1 MAIPRAAALAS
12 TVAFFAAGQSP
23 QTAPAFEVAS
33 VKLVPPPIPTGGGA
47 WTVTHGRF
55 RAETGYVRGMI
66 AWGYEVP
73 PGLVKGG
80 PEWMDREVYSVDAKA
95 EDPEAGP
102 EQIRA
107 MLKSLLIDRFKIG
120 VHRETKEGQVYK
132 LQVAKGGSKLQDA
145 KGGRRN
151 YINWTGLGRV
161 TFTEN
166 TTLLGLINILS
177 DDLGA
182 PVIDETGITG
192 SHNFSLE
199 FLDPRFPRPTQGDS
213 PPELPAALQEQL
225 GLRLEAARAPIEFLV
240 VDRLERPSA
249 N

>member
-1 MAIPRAAALAS
+1 MSGKMVAALALLS
-12 TVAFFAAGQSP
+12 VSHLSAQS
-23 QTAPAFEVAS
+23 FEVAS
-33 VKLVPPPIPTGGGA
+33 IKPVPPPIPTGGGA
-47 WTVTHGRF
+47 WIVDHGRF

-66 AWGYEVP
+66 AFAYNVP
-73 PGLVKGG
+73 PGLIKGA
-80 PEWMDREVYSVDAKA
+80 PDWMDREVYAVEARA

-102 EQIRA
+102 EQIRV
-107 MLKSLLIDRFKIG
+107 MLKSLLIGRFKLAA
-120 VHRETKEGQVYK
+120 HRETQQGQVYK

-145 KGGRRN
+145 KDGRRN
-151 YINWTGLGRV
+151 YINWSGLGRV

-166 TTLLGLINILS
+166 TTLAGLINILS

-199 FLDPRFPRPTQGDS
+199 FTDPRYPRPAQADS

-225 GLRLEAARAPIEFLV
+225 GLRLEAAKQPIEVLI
-240 VDRLERPSA
+240 VDHLEKPSA